1 MGCGCGCAMGLCRGA
16 GLLTHPAGGLSF
28 RLDSLRDGHHAWPLG
43 QTWPG
48 LEGEVDAAFAWD
60 GRTYLI
66 QVWPR
71 RDALP
76 PFPSPV
82 GPARIPGSLPHWQ
95 DPPSGLCLRWGSSG
109 TLILAPRLAGGHHPW
124 DQGIS
129 KFHPPP
135 PPPAPG
141 QPGDVEAQHMAVAPR
156 TVLPLPPVPPWD
168 CTSRPRAPKHHLKPV
183 PKPAPACRQPRGPAC
198 LCPSPAILYLPDP
211 SPVSIPAHPWP
222 TPSALSRA
230 PRSPSS
236 SRGRATGGC
245 WVTHGPCRTS
255 WGSPAPTLPSPAPA
269 LPTSTSSQ
277 VGSW

>member
-129 KFHPPP
+129 KSHPPP
-135 PPPAPG
+135 SPCPGAAWRRGGTAYGSGPQDCAALAPSAPVG
-141 QPGDVEAQHMAVAPR
+141 LHLQAQSPQAPSK
-156 TVLPLPPVPPWD
+156 TCPQACPSLQAAPWPCLSLPISSYPVP
-168 CTSRPRAPKHHLKPV
+168 A
-183 PKPAPACRQPRGPAC
+183 
-198 LCPSPAILYLPDP
+198 
-211 SPVSIPAHPWP
+211 
-222 TPSALSRA
+222 
-230 PRSPSS
+230 
-236 SRGRATGGC
+236 
-245 WVTHGPCRTS
+245 
-255 WGSPAPTLPSPAPA
+255 
-269 LPTSTSSQ
+269 
-277 VGSW
+277 

>member
-135 PPPAPG
+135 
-141 QPGDVEAQHMAVAPR
+141 
-156 TVLPLPPVPPWD
+156 LPLPRGSLETWRHSIWQWPPGL
-168 CTSRPRAPKHHLKPV
+168 CCPCPQ
-183 PKPAPACRQPRGPAC
+183 CPRGIAPPGPEP
-198 LCPSPAILYLPDP
+198 PSTI
-211 SPVSIPAHPWP
+211 
-222 TPSALSRA
+222 
-230 PRSPSS
+230 
-236 SRGRATGGC
+236 
-245 WVTHGPCRTS
+245 
-255 WGSPAPTLPSPAPA
+255 
-269 LPTSTSSQ
+269 
-277 VGSW
+277 